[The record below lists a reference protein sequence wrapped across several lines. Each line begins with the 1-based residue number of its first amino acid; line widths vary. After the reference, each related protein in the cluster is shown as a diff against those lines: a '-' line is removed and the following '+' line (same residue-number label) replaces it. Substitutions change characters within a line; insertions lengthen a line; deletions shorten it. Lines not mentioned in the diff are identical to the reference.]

1 MKKTFS
7 RLILV
12 AFIAFVLELTALVL
26 FGLFYFENWL
36 GFQDLISV
44 QTLYI
49 VGASMVAFDIIALW
63 VGILAI
69 NHVRHNANLKAAE
82 LIGGDVQE
90 AYNFGMIGLIIVD
103 ENNTIVW
110 ANDLFKNRQIDVF
123 DKNLFE
129 WQPKL
134 EELQT
139 GMPDSVVK
147 IEINSRNY
155 DVKCVPDAGLYIFKD
170 TTEFEQTDK
179 FRKDQAVVV
188 GLIMI
193 DNYSDVSG
201 NVDDTNDVIAK
212 VKQAIFDYAKQFGI
226 LIRRYRGDSYFV
238 VCDHKSLEAME
249 EDKFS
254 LLDKV
259 HLVGEKEQTPPTL
272 SIGIAHGFPDVT
284 KLSEMAEN
292 AIDIAMSRGGDQVV
306 VSHYGQDIVFYGGKS
321 EAQENRNK
329 VKVRVMA
336 DSVISLIKNSSNVII
351 MGHSM
356 SDMDSIGSCL
366 GMKAICTHCGKH
378 ADVVYDPKNCE
389 LKTRGAMTNSFS
401 RAEMAKFIVSPS
413 DALDLVKSNTLIIVC
428 DVHRPSMTL
437 APKVLEKATKVM
449 VIDHHRRSEEFI
461 ESPVFSYV
469 EPSASSA
476 CEMVAELIHYSS
488 ANPRINIPSA
498 YATIM
503 LSGIFMDSNYFK
515 TKTTGIRTFEASMI
529 LKEYGA
535 DNSVADDFLKDEFE
549 EYALIT
555 HIISTMKTPY
565 LGVVYCMA
573 DEEDIIEPAT
583 LAKVG
588 NQCMQMKGVNAAF
601 VIGKSASNEVRI
613 SCRSDGTI
621 NVQLLAEK
629 LNGGGHY
636 TSAAGQFKNVTI
648 DHVESKLLDVLS
660 EYLNDARSVV
670 ERK

>member
-1 MKKTFS
+1 MKKKFS

-12 AFIAFVLELTALVL
+12 AFVAFIAELTFLIF
-26 FGLFYFENWL
+26 FGVAYFQNWFSL
-36 GFQDLISV
+36 QEAVSV
-44 QTLYI
+44 QTFYI
-49 VGASMVAFDIIALW
+49 IASAFVGFDIIALW
-63 VGILAI
+63 IGILAI

-82 LIGGDVQE
+82 LIGGDIQE
-90 AYNFGMIGLIIVD
+90 AYNFGMIGMIIVD

-123 DKNLFE
+123 DKNIFE
-129 WQPKL
+129 WQPAI

-139 GMPDSVVK
+139 GTPETVVK
-147 IEINSRNY
+147 VEINSRNY
-155 DVKCVPDAGLYIFKD
+155 DVKSIPDAGLYIFKD

-179 FRKDQAVVV
+179 FRRDQAVVI

-201 NVDDTNDVIAK
+201 NVEDTNDVIAK
-212 VKQAIFDYAKQFGI
+212 VRQAIFDYAKQFGI
-226 LIRRYRGDSYFV
+226 SIRRYRGDSYFM

-249 EDKFS
+249 ADKFS

-259 HLVGEKEQTPPTL
+259 HAAGEKEQTPPTL
-272 SIGIAHGFPDVT
+272 SIGVAHGFPDVT

-336 DSVISLIKNSSNVII
+336 DSVISLIRNSSNIVI

-366 GMKAICTHCGKH
+366 GMKAICDYANKPTV
-378 ADVVYDPKNCE
+378 VVYDPKNCE
-389 LKTRGAMTNSFS
+389 RKTRGAMTNSFS
-401 RAEMAKFIVSPS
+401 REELAKITVTPS
-413 DALDLVKSNTLIIVC
+413 DAMDKIKSNTLVIVC
-428 DVHRPSMTL
+428 DVHRPSLTL
-437 APKVLEKATKVM
+437 APKILEKANKVM

-476 CEMVAELIHYSS
+476 CEMVAELISYSS
-488 ANPRINIPSA
+488 ANPKIQVPSA

-503 LSGIFMDSNYFK
+503 LSGIFMDSNYYK
-515 TKTTGIRTFEASMI
+515 SKTTGIRTFEASMI

-565 LGVVYCMA
+565 LGVVYCLA

-588 NQCMQMKGVNAAF
+588 NQCMQMKGVNASF
-601 VIGKSASNEVRI
+601 VIGKTGPNNVKI
-613 SCRSDGTI
+613 SCRSDGSI

-636 TSAAGQFKNVTI
+636 SAAAGDFKNVTI
-648 DHVESKLLDVLS
+648 DYVETKMLDVLN
-660 EYLNDARSVV
+660 EYLNDARMLT